1 MCNAASNQS
10 YSPQLPGFT
19 KETDLTFV
27 AATLIVVDYSIN
39 DAVVVFDRLREN
51 RMEESGKLRQ
61 SCERW

>member
-19 KETDLTFV
+19 KDTDLTFV

-39 DAVVVFDRLREN
+39 DAVVVFDQLREN
-51 RMEESGKLRQ
+51 RMGESGKLRQ
-61 SCERW
+61 GCERW